1 MASREII
8 ALFHR
13 FNQSPFIPVAP
24 YCRSPIAFMTHHVAL
39 QFAVK
44 TDTGLVRSHNE
55 DAVQVSVD
63 HRAAVLADGMG
74 GYNAGEIASSIAT
87 SVFMAELERRLRQ
100 LNDRHAGGRRLQQL
114 MSAAVGAA
122 NSEILDAALY
132 EPQYSGM
139 GTTLVAVLFRHD
151 RVVIAHVGDSR
162 CYRFR
167 HGELT
172 LLTRDH
178 SLLQEQIDAGLVSP
192 EWARYAPN
200 KNLITRALGVT
211 PQIDVETND
220 YQIEEGDLY
229 LLCSDGL
236 SDMLSAEQM
245 GTMLHEHQSE
255 LDRLGELFVQEANDN
270 GGRDNIS
277 VILARIS
284 TVGAAAPRERLSWLN
299 KWFAK
304 RRLHE

>member
-1 MASREII
+1 
-8 ALFHR
+8 
-13 FNQSPFIPVAP
+13 
-24 YCRSPIAFMTHHVAL
+24 MTHHVAL

-55 DAVQVSVD
+55 DAVQVSAE
-63 HRAAVLADGMG
+63 HRVAVLADGMG

-87 SVFMAELERRLRQ
+87 SVFMVELEQQ
-100 LNDRHAGGRRLQQL
+100 LTQLGGRHIGGRRLQQL
-114 MSAAVGAA
+114 MA
-122 NSEILDAALY
+122 NAIGVSNKEILETARN

-139 GTTLVAVLFRHD
+139 GTTLVATLFRHD
-151 RVVIAHVGDSR
+151 RIVIAHIGDSR

-167 HGELT
+167 NGELT

-178 SLLQEQIDAGLVSP
+178 SLLQEQIDAGLVSA

-200 KNLITRALGVT
+200 KNLITRALGVA
-211 PQIDVETND
+211 PQIDVETNE

-236 SDMLSAEQM
+236 SDMLSTEQM
-245 GTMLHEHQSE
+245 MEMMSTHQTE
-255 LDRLGELFVQEANDN
+255 LDKLSEFLVQAANDN

-277 VILARIS
+277 VILVRIA
-284 TVGAAAPRERLSWLN
+284 TAGAAVQHEQLGWLK
-299 KWFAK
+299 KWFTK
-304 RRLHE
+304 RRLPTNNSGE